1 MWRFFMF
8 YRTSDY
14 KPYDRKAAIDYSN
27 RWALGRNPQYFDY
40 SNLGGDC
47 TNFISQCLYAGCQIM
62 NYDIYMGWYYI
73 DGNRKAPAW
82 TGVEFLYQFLTRRL
96 ISPGP
101 YGIEV
106 SISEVEPGD
115 IIQLSFN
122 DEGRFGH
129 SLFITQCGNPPR
141 LENIFI
147 NTHSRD
153 RLRYPL
159 IGYSW
164 KHIRFIKILGVWI

>member
-1 MWRFFMF
+1 MF
-8 YRTSDY
+8 YRTSNF
-14 KPYDRKAAIDYSN
+14 KFYDRKTAIDYSN
-27 RWALGRNPQYFDY
+27 QWALGRNPQYLDY

-47 TNFISQCLYAGCQIM
+47 TNFISQCLYAGSQVM
-62 NYDIYMGWYYI
+62 NYDTYMGWCYI

-82 TGVEFLYQFLTRRL
+82 TGVEFLYQFLTRRI

-106 SISEVEPGD
+106 PVSQVEPGD

-129 SLFITQCGNPPR
+129 SLFITQCGNPPM
-141 LENIFI
+141 LENILI

-153 RLRYPL
+153 RLKYPL

-164 KHIRFIKILGVWI
+164 KYVRFIKILGVWT